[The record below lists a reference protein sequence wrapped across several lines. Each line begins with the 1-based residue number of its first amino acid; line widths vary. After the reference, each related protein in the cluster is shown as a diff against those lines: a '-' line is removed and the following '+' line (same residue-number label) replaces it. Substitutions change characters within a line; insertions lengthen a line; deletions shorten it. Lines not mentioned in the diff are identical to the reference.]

1 MNDKVSP
8 ARAAAFE
15 ILRRVATEDAYA
27 SNLLASDRYKRLS
40 REDHALMQEL
50 VLGVLR
56 WQAQLDFLIEHYSRR
71 QLSKLDGE
79 VVITLRLGLYQLRFL
94 SRVPPHAAINE
105 SVNLAKERKKQSAA
119 PLVNAVLRSAQRDSH
134 SDLSRTIKDPL
145 ERLSVGTSHP
155 AWLLKRWIARFGEA
169 EARALALANNTP
181 PRTAFRLNA
190 RRHSVEQ
197 TRIWMRE
204 HKIDFRDSLL
214 TPKAFTIKSG
224 SLPPQSEPVRE
235 GWLYFQDEASQLIA
249 RLAAQAF
256 REAFPSKVWDV
267 CAAPGSKTSLMASML
282 GETSL
287 IVGSD
292 LHGHR
297 LQTMKELNSRLA
309 ISRINLLQLD
319 ATRELPFEPESFD
332 LVLLDAPCSGLGTLQ
347 RHPEIKWRVTEA
359 KIRELVELQK
369 LLLRQAAQ
377 QVRPGGLLV
386 YSVCSTEPEEGEEI
400 IAQFRNEHTG
410 FRDMTRE
417 RLTELGLDPSPLMTK
432 TFGAR
437 TFTHRHGT
445 ESFFFCVLWKRK

>member
-1 MNDKVSP
+1 M
-8 ARAAAFE
+8 
-15 ILRRVATEDAYA
+15 
-27 SNLLASDRYKRLS
+27 
-40 REDHALMQEL
+40 
-50 VLGVLR
+50 
-56 WQAQLDFLIEHYSRR
+56 
-71 QLSKLDGE
+71 
-79 VVITLRLGLYQLRFL
+79 
-94 SRVPPHAAINE
+94 
-105 SVNLAKERKKQSAA
+105 
-119 PLVNAVLRSAQRDSH
+119 
-134 SDLSRTIKDPL
+134 
-145 ERLSVGTSHP
+145 
-155 AWLLKRWIARFGEA
+155 
-169 EARALALANNTP
+169 
-181 PRTAFRLNA
+181 
-190 RRHSVEQ
+190 
-197 TRIWMRE
+197 
-204 HKIDFRDSLL
+204 
-214 TPKAFTIKSG
+214 
-224 SLPPQSEPVRE
+224 PPQSEPVRE

-400 IAQFRNEHTG
+400 IAWFRREHAG

-417 RLTELGLDPSPLMTK
+417 RLMELELNPSFLLTS

-445 ESFFFCVLWKRK
+445 ESFFFCVLWKKQYREW